1 MKITKRPTAITGG
14 KTVSTARGTGAQGG
28 AKVSTAGNVDRLQVA
43 ASTSQLQELEAEMA
57 QLDISDVAKVAAVK
71 LAVSNG
77 SFRVNSEV
85 VADRL
90 IDSAKEAVR
99 KRPRK

>member
-14 KTVSTARGTGAQGG
+14 KTVSTVRGRTPAGAAKGTGSA
-28 AKVSTAGNVDRLQVA
+28 NVDRLQVA